1 MSESWRL
8 TIDLRE
14 EGHARALVDRLEAV
28 ELEHDL
34 SSSSHDRVFVNRH
47 GAEVSAYAADHAQ
60 AVKAEQLIQS
70 LAAKHGWHLETK
82 LSAWDEVQAEW
93 IEGSHGPSHD
103 ARHQAQH
110 AKIIADERA
119 ASLAHGYPE
128 WEVKVECPSH
138 HDVLALAKQLTDEQI
153 PNVHRWRYLVVGAN
167 DEDSGNALAERI
179 RKEAPEGTVT
189 IVQASPQAV
198 LAGRPRSP
206 FALFGGLGV

>member
-1 MSESWRL
+1 MSDSWRL
-8 TIDLRE
+8 TVDLRE

-34 SSSSHDRVFVNRH
+34 SSSFHDRVFVNRQ
-47 GAEVSAYAADHAQ
+47 GAEVRAYAGDHAQ
-60 AVKAEQLIQS
+60 AGKAEELIQS

-82 LSAWDEVQAEW
+82 LSVWDEVQAEW

-103 ARHQAQH
+103 ARHREQH

-138 HDVLALAKQLTDEQI
+138 HEVLALAKQLTSEKI
-153 PNVHRWRYLVVGAN
+153 PNAHRWRYLVVGAL
-167 DEDSGNALAERI
+167 DEDSGEKLAERV
-179 RKEAPEGTVT
+179 RREAPAGTTT

-198 LAGRPRSP
+198 LAGRPANP
-206 FALFGGLGV
+206 FAVFGGLAG